1 MRDAIR
7 TAFAV
12 LLLALLSSVPGVAL
26 DFGTGALP
34 VAFEP
39 DRAVGLPTAGRIVI
53 EGVIEGTAPVTVVL
67 RVDDAQ
73 SKDYASRLNDERT
86 LPPGRFTLAFDVATL
101 RATSGR
107 MLDASKI
114 SRVIF
119 FIVGDGRA
127 RVDRFATADG
137 TPAPVPQPAQTA
149 AAQTPIGFSFGS
161 GALPLAF
168 EPAAPVTFDI
178 AGRIDIAGTIEGV
191 APVTLVL
198 RVDDGRSTSYTT
210 RMNDERS
217 LPPGPFA
224 LRYDVAKLRAN
235 DGRVLDASDIRRVIL
250 FIVGPG
256 SARVTH
262 FVLTGPAVVNAPAA
276 QALPAAASPI
286 PPPAGAAGAARLALP
301 TGPLPIAFEPDAL
314 AALPLGVIDIA
325 GTITSKAPVN
335 LVVRIDD
342 DQSTDYLSRMNDER
356 TVPPGPFQLSFDTRA
371 LKTSGGRTL
380 DPSRIRRIILFV
392 GGIGSGTVSRFEI
405 TGTGSPAPA
414 PAQPTVEIIPATPAN
429 GAASARALA
438 SGSLPLKFEP
448 GSPTAF
454 SDGDEIQVEG
464 VVSGAAPAAIALRI
478 DDAAS
483 GGYPSRYNDERMI
496 PPGSFRFAV
505 GLKGLKTPSGR
516 VLDPAKISRI
526 ILFAWQGS
534 PQVSITRFEATRAAT
549 LPAGAKG
556 YSFGAAD
563 ARLPAGFE
571 RVGPTDPR
579 LTGRGPITAV
589 RRPAPDPL
597 VANGLKGVRRVV
609 LPAPAPSPSG
619 RVRVTV
625 WTEDPGE
632 WDLLPH
638 PLDRRIQ
645 VNGRDL
651 LVEKWG
657 AEAWIAQRYLRGA
670 RIEHTA
676 ADDAWTAYGSKRGD
690 PRSIDIDV
698 VREGI
703 AIDISGSDNA
713 AYYLSAVLIEPVSQT
728 APAGE
733 ASAGQQFVDAQRA
746 AWYRSTMPVAPAVT
760 DTADGSLALTLSWSQ
775 AAIKPELKPE
785 PLRQRAA
792 PDTAASFKI
801 SLTAEQAIAKP
812 RVSIDP
818 PRRNGVTLPSRLWGA
833 QAKLERDDTV
843 LRLRDNRL
851 LADAS
856 SLPLA
861 AGVSRGYEI
870 WIDIPRGTAAGVYT
884 GALVVADSN
893 SSRSRSF
900 PIEITVLGV
909 TLPPVTKPSGFY
921 LARAAH
927 LAYFPGL
934 AIERER
940 QVQCDL
946 DTLRGFGLTNTAP
959 PIGGLDRADLGV
971 FAGDLRRA
979 GASGIAPGFLIYN
992 PLHDL
997 VSTQG
1002 PNRASDI
1009 VARLEDMIRAQGLP
1023 QPLWSVADEPS
1034 NPDQVNAA
1042 LPDFVK
1048 QLRGKARGVRLAGH
1062 LNTPVDEKF
1071 APYFDTLIVNQG
1083 FGIDAGGLERLRK
1096 SGKGVWIYNTF
1107 APRQTAG
1114 LWLWRTA
1121 AERYVQW
1128 HGRLPTGDPFDPIDG
1143 READFQM
1150 LYPSAEICPKQ
1161 PDIHRDLLRMAEG
1174 VIDQRWLLW
1183 LDASAAPTAKALAAE
1198 TRARLPGPFAD
1209 AKALTRA
1216 DLELLL
1222 SRIMDLASR

>member
-1 MRDAIR
+1 MTRHAIR
-7 TAFAV
+7 YAIRQALRTILVALTAV
-12 LLLALLSSVPGVAL
+12 MLASAHTHAL
-26 DFGTGALP
+26 DFGAGALP
-34 VAFEP
+34 IAFEP
-39 DRAVGLPTAGRIVI
+39 DRAVSLPAAGRIVI
-53 EGVIEGTAPVTVVL
+53 EGTIEGAAPVKVVL
-67 RVDDAQ
+67 RVDDVQ
-73 SKDYASRLNDERT
+73 SSDYASRLNDERT
-86 LPPGRFTLAFDVATL
+86 LPPGPFALSFDIASL
-101 RATSGR
+101 RATGGR
-107 MLDASKI
+107 ALDANKI
-114 SRVIF
+114 SRVIV

-127 RVDRFATADG
+127 QVTRFATAEG
-137 TPAPVPQPAQTA
+137 QTA
-149 AAQTPIGFSFGS
+149 AAATAPSLATQTPVGFSFGTGS
-161 GALPLAF
+161 LPISF
-168 EPAAPVTFDI
+168 EPAAPVTFHQS
-178 AGRIDIAGTIEGV
+178 GRIDIAGTIDG
-191 APVTLVL
+191 ATPAMIVL

-210 RMNDERS
+210 RMNDERT

-224 LRYDVAKLRAN
+224 LRYDVSSLRAN
-235 DGRVLDASDIRRVIL
+235 DGRVLDPSDIRRVIL

-256 SARVTH
+256 SARVSH
-262 FVLTGPAVVNAPAA
+262 FALTGPAGPNAPPA
-276 QALPAAASPI
+276 QASPPVASPI
-286 PPPAGAAGAARLALP
+286 PPPAGTAAARLVLP

-314 AALPLGVIDIA
+314 TALAPGLIGIA
-325 GTITSKAPVN
+325 GTITSRSPVN

-356 TVPPGPFQLSFDTRA
+356 TFPPGPFQLSFDTRT

-392 GGIGSGTVSRFEI
+392 GGIGTGTVSRFEI
-405 TGTGSPAPA
+405 TGTAA
-414 PAQPTVEIIPATPAN
+414 AAQAAQPTVAILPAAPSSAT
-429 GAASARALA
+429 ASARTLG
-438 SGSLPLKFEP
+438 SGTLPLKFEP
-448 GSPTAF
+448 GNPAAF
-454 SDGDEIQVEG
+454 SESDEIQVEG
-464 VVSGAAPAAIALRI
+464 IVAGTAPAAIALRV

-483 GGYPSRYNDERMI
+483 GGYASRYNDERMI
-496 PPGSFRFAV
+496 PPGPFRFAV

-526 ILFAWQGS
+526 IVFAWQGS
-534 PQVSITRFEATRAAT
+534 PQVTITRFETARAAT
-549 LPAGAKG
+549 LPSGAKG

-563 ARLPAGFE
+563 APLPSGFE
-571 RVGPTDPR
+571 RIGPADPR

-597 VANGLKGVRRVV
+597 VANGLRGIRRVV
-609 LPAPAPSPSG
+609 LPAPTG

-670 RIEHTA
+670 RVEHTA

-698 VREGI
+698 AREGI
-703 AIDISGSDNA
+703 AIDLSGTDNA

-733 ASAGQQFVDAQRA
+733 SSAGQQFVDAQRA
-746 AWYRSTMPVAPAVT
+746 AWYRSTMPVAPAMAN
-760 DTADGSLALTLSWSQ
+760 TADGTIQRPLSWSQ
-775 AAIKPELKPE
+775 SPTAAPE

-792 PDTAASFKI
+792 PDTAAGFKI
-801 SLTAEQAIAKP
+801 SITADRAIARP

-818 PRRNGVTLPSRLWGA
+818 PRRNGVALPARLWGA

-861 AGVSRGYEI
+861 AGTARGYEI
-870 WIDIPRGTAAGVYT
+870 WIDVPRSTAPGVYT
-884 GALVVADSN
+884 GALVVADAN
-893 SSRSRSF
+893 SSRSRSY

-909 TLPPVTKPSGFY
+909 TLPPVAKPAGFY

-940 QVQCDL
+940 QAQCDL

-959 PIGGLDRADLGV
+959 PIGGLDRSDLGV
-971 FAGDLRRA
+971 FANDLRRA
-979 GASGIAPGFLIYN
+979 GTAAIAPGFLIYN

-997 VSTQG
+997 VATQG
-1002 PNRASDI
+1002 PGRASDI

-1034 NPDQVNAA
+1034 NPDQANAS

-1048 QLRGKARGVRLAGH
+1048 QLRAKARGVRLAGH

-1071 APYFDTLIVNQG
+1071 APLFDTLILNQG
-1083 FGIDAGGLERLRK
+1083 FGIDASGLERLRK

-1183 LDASAAPTAKALAAE
+1183 LDANPAPAAKALAAE
-1198 TRARLPGPFAD
+1198 IRTRLPGPFAD
-1209 AKALTRA
+1209 AKALSRA
-1216 DLELLL
+1216 DLELLR
-1222 SRIMDLASR
+1222 SRIMDLTSQ